1 MDSSR
6 INDFKANV
14 YIPRP
19 SPQKAQAVPVQ
30 HPSLIMQDNTTD
42 ASHRLK
48 CGCAGDECVFARFAE
63 TCNGEKALHR
73 VYEEQ
78 YHLRTGTPI
87 SSDAH
92 GIISSSPPPARAVPT
107 AAPRSGRAY

>member
-19 SPQKAQAVPVQ
+19 STQKPHSVPVQ
-30 HPSLIMQDNTTD
+30 HPTLIMQDNTTD

-48 CGCAGDECVFARFAE
+48 CGCPGDECVFARFAE
-63 TCNGEKALHR
+63 KSNGEKALHR

-78 YHLRTGTPI
+78 YHLRSGTPI
-87 SSDAH
+87 NSDAH
-92 GIISSSPPPARAVPT
+92 GIISSSPPNSRVPAARP
-107 AAPRSGRAY
+107 GRAY